1 MSTEAL
7 NNTDSAS
14 SFISPVPAASRLG
27 GVNIAGFEF
36 GTNKSGYVGTN
47 NYTIPSKNQIAHFVA
62 AGSNVFRLPFGW
74 QYMEPAGPGT
84 GLGGVITSYDSYV
97 QTILSAGAF
106 VILDVHKSVRVL
118 EPLTL
123 LVDLFVLSYGR
134 WDGAIIG
141 SGGPTTMQF
150 ANLWSALAGK
160 YANQTNVIFGIM
172 NEPHDQD
179 LVSWTVQVQAAVD
192 AIRAAGATSQ
202 YILLPGIGYS
212 AGGNFIRTNEPS
224 LSTVTDPAGGT
235 SLLVYDI
242 HEYLDSDS
250 TGTNVE
256 CVTDK
261 ISAVLAPVT
270 AVLKSKGRKAFLSE
284 IGGSSAESCQ
294 KYLNWSLAYIAANSE
309 EWLGFTTWS
318 AGAFTTKYVLSET
331 PASDGTDQPIFANA
345 VKPNLPGPVIA
356 SGT

>member
-1 MSTEAL
+1 MIIRFKMMLLAGLTLSIAECAAVSASFASAPTASQTLLERSTMSTEAL

-202 YILLPGIGYS
+202 YILLPVRIS
-212 AGGNFIRTNEPS
+212 FVDDVSNIILIRPGRE
-224 LSTVTDPAGGT
+224 
-235 SLLVYDI
+235 
-242 HEYLDSDS
+242 
-250 TGTNVE
+250 
-256 CVTDK
+256 
-261 ISAVLAPVT
+261 LAIPQEV
-270 AVLKSKGRKAFLSE
+270 
-284 IGGSSAESCQ
+284 ISSAQMSQ
-294 KYLNWSLAYIAANSE
+294 A
-309 EWLGFTTWS
+309 
-318 AGAFTTKYVLSET
+318 
-331 PASDGTDQPIFANA
+331 
-345 VKPNLPGPVIA
+345 
-356 SGT
+356 